1 MEGYRE
7 YRNIRREKIT
17 NSICEVSEAI
27 KSARA
32 KDDYKAVA
40 DMTNA
45 LTLLILTSKEVYGE

>member
-1 MEGYRE
+1 MSDYKKHRA
-7 YRNIRREKIT
+7 IRREKIT
-17 NSICEVSEAI
+17 TSICEISEAI

-45 LTLLILTSKEVYGE
+45 LTVLRQR